1 MKKNAVIIKKPTGL
15 MGISILKGIH
25 IQHEFEKH
33 IHNIYCVGLITS
45 GKRLFT
51 IQNTEYLLQKNDMY
65 ICNPDDVHTCSSV
78 DGKDNSYLV
87 LCIAPELIQSINASN
102 DKPLYRTR
110 FTNIF
115 PKESCIHIEFKKL
128 CRLLESDS
136 MILRKEEQFYSFVE
150 KLCCEFEDKEKTQK
164 TESDLSKCRI
174 LEIKDFIQNHCTSDF
189 LLADISSM
197 FEFSP
202 FYINR
207 MFKKEI
213 GISLHCY
220 QIQMRIE
227 KSRKLLAEGL
237 SISDAAVSSGFT
249 DQSHFHRFFKKYVG
263 VTPGIY
269 AAHNR
274 KDNFNSQ

>member
-1 MKKNAVIIKKPTGL
+1 MKNDAVIIKKPTGL
-15 MGISILKGIH
+15 KGVSILKGFH

-33 IHNIYCVGLITS
+33 IHALYCIGLISS

-51 IQNTEYLLQKNDMY
+51 IQNTEYLLQRNDMY
-65 ICNPDDVHTCSSV
+65 VCNPDDVHTCSSV

-87 LCIAPELIQSINASN
+87 LCIAPELIQTVHASK
-102 DKPLYRTR
+102 DEPLHKIT
-110 FTNIF
+110 FTNVF
-115 PKESCIHIEFKKL
+115 PKESRIHIEFRKL
-128 CRLLESDS
+128 CKLLESDTL
-136 MILRKEEQFYSFVE
+136 ILKKEERIYGFLE
-150 KLCCEFEDKEKTQK
+150 KLCCEFQDTGKKQKPEIDK
-164 TESDLSKCRI
+164 SKVRI

-189 LLADISSM
+189 LLSDISSM
-197 FEFSP
+197 FHQSP

-207 MFKKEI
+207 LFKKEI

-263 VTPGIY
+263 VTPGKY
-269 AAHNR
+269 AAYN
-274 KDNFNSQ
+274 KV

>member
-1 MKKNAVIIKKPTGL
+1 MKNAVIIKKTTGL

-33 IHNIYCVGLITS
+33 IHNLYCVGLITS

-51 IQNTEYLLQKNDMY
+51 IQGTEYLLQKNDMY

-87 LCIAPELIQSINASN
+87 LCIAPELIQTMHSTSHDEAEYKI
-102 DKPLYRTR
+102 R
-110 FTNIF
+110 FTNVF
-115 PKESCIHIEFKKL
+115 PKESCIHIEFRKL
-128 CRLLESDS
+128 CRLLESEI
-136 MILRKEEQFYSFVE
+136 MILKKEEQLYSFLE
-150 KLCCEFEDKEKTQK
+150 KLYCEFQDKEKTQE
-164 TESDLSKCRI
+164 TETDKAGIRI

-197 FEFSP
+197 FKFSP

-269 AAHNR
+269 AAYN
-274 KDNFNSQ
+274 KG